1 MYIWSR
7 TYVLKFSRHEVNLFQ
22 KYLFSVDVTP
32 SEEQQGKLADGTP
45 GMKAGMAV
53 DGNKGI
59 LKRKNSGSGPV
70 EKSTNKVQF
79 VTAGAM
85 MKGKKECQSGRSGAK
100 AVGMNMKQNN
110 RKKMIIPKNQK
121 KDLKGA
127 RKG

>member
-1 MYIWSR
+1 MILISAAG
-7 TYVLKFSRHEVNLFQ
+7 THPEG
-22 KYLFSVDVTP
+22 
-32 SEEQQGKLADGTP
+32 QQGKLADGTS

-59 LKRKNSGSGPV
+59 LKRKNSGSGPG

-85 MKGKKECQSGRSGAK
+85 MNGKKECESGRSGAK